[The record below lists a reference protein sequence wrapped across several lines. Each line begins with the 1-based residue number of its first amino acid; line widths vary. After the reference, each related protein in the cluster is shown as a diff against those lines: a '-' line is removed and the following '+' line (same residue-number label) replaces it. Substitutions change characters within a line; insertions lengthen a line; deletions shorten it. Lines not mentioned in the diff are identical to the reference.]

1 MPVTELIFAE
11 HARQMRKHGLA
22 VLPVGRDKI
31 PSVSGFAKWS
41 RPPTEATIA
50 KWIKQ
55 YPADNV
61 AIVPGLSNVL
71 VADVDDLDDVPLLED
86 LLGPTPV
93 RVSTGRGAHLY
104 YRDPRQRLP
113 TNLRTFGLNADLKT
127 GNSIVVA
134 PPSIHQNG
142 RRYAL
147 HGGAS
152 WADLADLPVLDLDA
166 LRSLIERDRPPCI
179 TGSDGREMR
188 DGSRRQ
194 WLNDRLCRHV
204 SFCETFQ
211 ELLDAAITENQGLAE
226 RGLMPLEDDVVIQRA
241 EKVWADAQDGRL
253 EAWVGREGV
262 ARARDSELQDLAR
275 LSAVHGA
282 DAFMLL
288 MHLRLKHAAR
298 CRRGETFAIT
308 PKAMAR
314 HQTIPG
320 WSARRYTHGRDLL
333 LQARL
338 VEKVAEFQ
346 NSRHGRKAA
355 QYRLTGHGGGGG
367 TSYIGVQD

>member
-1 MPVTELIFAE
+1 MPVAELIFAN
-11 HARQMRKHGLA
+11 HARQMQKHGLA

-31 PSVSGFAKWS
+31 PCVSGFAKWS

-50 KWIKQ
+50 KWIEQ
-55 YPADNV
+55 YPADNI
-61 AIVPGLSNVL
+61 AIIPGLSNVL
-71 VADVDDLDDVPLLED
+71 VADVDDLGDVPLLED
-86 LLGPTPV
+86 LLGPSPV
-93 RVSTGRGAHLY
+93 RVSTGRGTHLY

-113 TNLRTFGLNADLKT
+113 TNLRMFGLNADLKT

-134 PPSIHQNG
+134 PPSIHQSG
-142 RRYAL
+142 RRYTL
-147 HGGAS
+147 HGEAS
-152 WADLADLPVLDLDA
+152 WADLADLPVPDLNA
-166 LRSLIERDRPPCI
+166 LHSFIERDKPPFAA
-179 TGSDGREMR
+179 GRDGREMR

-194 WLNDRLCRHV
+194 WLNDQLCRHV
-204 SFCETFQ
+204 SFCETFRD
-211 ELLDAAITENQGLAE
+211 LLDVARTENQGLAE
-226 RGLMPLEDDVVIQRA
+226 RGLVPLEDDVVIQRA
-241 EKVWADAQDGRL
+241 EKVWADAEDGRF

-262 ARARDSELQDLAR
+262 ARAKDSELQHLAR

-298 CRRGETFAIT
+298 GLRGETFAIT

-320 WSARRYTHGRDLL
+320 WSGWRYTRARDLL
-333 LQARL
+333 LRARL

-367 TSYIGVQD
+367 TSYIGVED

>member
-1 MPVTELIFAE
+1 LQNSSFAN
-11 HARQMRKHGLA
+11 HALQMRKHGLA
-22 VLPVGRDKI
+22 VLPVGRGKI
-31 PSVSGFAKWS
+31 HCVSGFAKWS
-41 RPPTEATIA
+41 RPPTEAAIA
-50 KWIKQ
+50 KWIEQ
-55 YPADNV
+55 YPAHNI

-71 VADVDDLDDVPLLED
+71 IADADDLDDVPLLED

-93 RVSTGRGAHLY
+93 RVCTGRGTHLY

-134 PPSIHQNG
+134 PPSIHQSD

-147 HGGAS
+147 HGDAS
-152 WADLADLPVLDLDA
+152 WVDLANLPVPDLDA
-166 LRSLIERDRPPCI
+166 LHSFIERDKRPFAA
-179 TGSDGREMR
+179 GRDGREMR

-194 WLNDRLCRHV
+194 WLNDQLCRHV
-204 SFCETFQ
+204 SFCETFR
-211 ELLDAAITENQGLAE
+211 ELLDVARTENQGLAE
-226 RGLMPLEDDVVIQRA
+226 RGLVPLEDDVVIQRA
-241 EKVWADAQDGRL
+241 EKVWTDAQDGRL

-262 ARARDSELQDLAR
+262 ARAKDSELQDLAR

-320 WSARRYTHGRDLL
+320 WSARRYTRARDLCFEHGWL
-333 LQARL
+333 RRWP
-338 VEKVAEFQ
+338 
-346 NSRHGRKAA
+346 NSRTADMAA
-355 QYRLTGHGGGGG
+355 RRRN
-367 TSYIGVQD
+367 IG